1 MREVARRT
9 LIATAGFLG
18 AGFWIA
24 SPVVA
29 RQHGRRVTQSVLSDA
44 IAQHVRWIA
53 DAADG
58 ARLVFAGCDLS
69 GLDFLSAT
77 NGIVDL
83 RGADLTNADLSGIT
97 GNEVSF
103 HRASLQDA
111 RLTSSM
117 LVAPIFSGAT
127 LRRAH
132 CDQVIW
138 GWPRESQ
145 RANAPS
151 DDASPAATFINTDL
165 DGTDFNGARVR
176 GYFCGAQ
183 FTNASLVE
191 ADLRFSRFDGHPTY
205 CPNSFS
211 GSRLVLTKFED
222 ACISATRFRFAEFS
236 GAEVAGAKIA
246 AGCTW
251 PSALDI
257 ASVSMSVESR

>member
-1 MREVARRT
+1 MQEVARRT
-9 LIATAGFLG
+9 LIAAAGFLG
-18 AGFWIA
+18 VDFWIA

-69 GLDFLSAT
+69 GLDFSSAT

-103 HRASLQDA
+103 HHASLQDA

-117 LVAPIFSGAT
+117 LVAPVFSGAT

-145 RANAPS
+145 CANASS

-165 DGTDFNGARVR
+165 DGTGFKGARVR

-211 GSRLVLTKFED
+211 GSRLVRTKFEN

-236 GAEVAGAKIA
+236 GADVAGAKIA

-257 ASVSMSVESR
+257 ASVSMSVGSR